1 MLHNPQWERNSLL
14 GLIAW
19 LETQD
24 PTTSYRFTCS
34 GDCLVARYGGA
45 VGIRRD
51 EYSPELQEIY
61 RGTDRF
67 SIGIG
72 TGGPGFQTY
81 GAALERARKALAA
94 AWPLPKA

>member
-19 LETQD
+19 LETQE
-24 PTTSYRFTCS
+24 PQRSYRFTCS

-51 EYSPELQEIY
+51 EYSPELHKIY
-61 RGTDRF
+61 SGTDPLR
-67 SIGIG
+67 IGIG
-72 TGGPGFQTY
+72 MSGDDQTY
-81 GAALERARKALAA
+81 GAALERARRALAA
-94 AWPLPKA
+94 QWPLPKA